1 MNFDKLIQLER
12 FTYITNL
19 SPDGFKSKLES
30 IFNRK
35 TFDFK
40 YNLSGK
46 FTDEYKF
53 KATSKW
59 TIGVYIRSFENDPAY
74 LRGTIHNHSKG
85 CKIEVSVRPNS
96 IFMLFGIVF
105 PIVGVTLLINGLNI
119 GDEESVFG
127 GLFFALMGG
136 FWYLVGKFLRRRLK
150 RQFEEYLQVKPER
163 KY

>member
-1 MNFDKLIQLER
+1 MIDKLIQTER
-12 FTYITNL
+12 FTYITSL
-19 SPDGFKSKLES
+19 KPEAFKAKLES

-74 LRGTIHNHSKG
+74 LRGTINEHSKG
-85 CKIEVSVRPNS
+85 SEIDVSVRPNS
-96 IFMLFGIVF
+96 IFIIFGIVF
-105 PIVGVTLLINGLNI
+105 PIIGIASLINGLGI
-119 GDEESVFG
+119 GDEDAIFV
-127 GLFFALMGG
+127 GLFFPIMGG
-136 FWYLVGKFLRRRLK
+136 IWY
-150 RQFEEYLQVKPER
+150 
-163 KY
+163 